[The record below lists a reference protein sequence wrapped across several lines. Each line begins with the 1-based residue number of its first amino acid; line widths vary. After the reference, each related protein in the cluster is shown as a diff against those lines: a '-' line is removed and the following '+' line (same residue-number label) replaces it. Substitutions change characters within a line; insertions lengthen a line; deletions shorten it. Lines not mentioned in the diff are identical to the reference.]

1 MKATLIGYPLS
12 GQKSLFSVLCSIP
25 KETIDQ
31 KPQEV
36 FKGVCEVID
45 PRITKLT
52 EMYKPKKTAYA
63 KIEYE
68 LLPDFDLSG
77 PLKTQMLSLMK
88 NADEL
93 CFVAKGD
100 SFSSDAKRFSSEL
113 IIYDLMAVEKRLENI
128 EKELKKKH
136 GENIEKE
143 KIVLEKAKEL
153 LEKEIPIRSGSFSDE
168 MIKVLG
174 SLQLLTIKP
183 LVLVSNVSE
192 DKLSDKSMVP
202 GIEKEFF
209 GKCVLLSIEIEQ
221 ELKQLSDEERLEFMK
236 ELKIDEPPV
245 NVMTRAAYE
254 ALGLISFFTVGE
266 DEVRAWTIKKGSDA
280 AEAGGAIHSDIKKG
294 FVRAE
299 MFKYSDLIETGSEAK
314 LKESGKFHLKGRDY
328 IVEDGDILNFRFNI

>member
-1 MKATLIGYPLS
+1 MKASLIGYPFS
-12 GQKSLFSVLCSIP
+12 GHKNLFSVLCSIP
-25 KETIDQ
+25 QETIDG

-45 PRITKLT
+45 PRITKLI
-52 EMYKPKKTAYA
+52 ELYKPKKTSYA

-93 CFVAKGD
+93 CFVAKGG
-100 SFSSDAKRFSSEL
+100 SFIDDARRFSSEL

-128 EKELKKKH
+128 ARELKKKH

-143 KIVLEKAKEL
+143 KVVLEKAKEL
-153 LEKEIPIRSGSFSDE
+153 FDKELPVRSAGFSQEE
-168 MIKVLG
+168 MKILG
-174 SLQLLTIKP
+174 ALQLLTIKP
-183 LVLVSNVSE
+183 HIFVGNVSE
-192 DKLSDKSMVP
+192 DKLSDKDLVA
-202 GIEKEFF
+202 GIEKEFC
-209 GKCVLLSIEIEQ
+209 GKGVLLSIEIEQ

-280 AEAGGAIHSDIKKG
+280 AEAGGAIHTDIKKG

-299 MFKYSDLIETGSEAK
+299 MFKYGDLIEAGSEAK
-314 LKESGKFHLKGRDY
+314 LKEAGKFHLKGRDY
-328 IVEDGDILNFRFNI
+328 IVEDGDILSFRFNV

>member
-25 KETIDQ
+25 KEIIDQ

-45 PRITKLT
+45 PRITNLT
-52 EMYKPKKTAYA
+52 ALYKPKKTAYA

-77 PLKTQMLSLMK
+77 PLKIQMLSLMK

-93 CFVAKGD
+93 CFVAKGA
-100 SFSSDAKRFSSEL
+100 SFIDDAKRFSAEL

-143 KIVLEKAKEL
+143 KIVLEKAKEF
-153 LEKEIPIRSGSFSDE
+153 LEKEIPIRAGGFSDE
-168 MIKVLG
+168 MIRVLG
-174 SLQLLTIKP
+174 ALQLLTIKP

-192 DKLSDKSMVP
+192 DKLSDKTMIP
-202 GIEKEFF
+202 EIEKDFF

-221 ELKQLSDEERLEFMK
+221 ELKQLSEEERLEFMK

-280 AEAGGAIHSDIKKG
+280 AEAGGTIHSDIKKG

-299 MFKYSDLIETGSEAK
+299 MFKYTDLIEAGSEAK

-328 IVEDGDILNFRFNI
+328 IVEDGDILNFRFNV